1 MEETE
6 VEKMTD
12 EEQKIIFSKNLRKYI
27 ALNQKQQTEV
37 SKDIG
42 VNLTTL
48 NMWCRGKSMPGPG
61 KLGTLARYFG
71 IGVSELINESKA
83 DSTDEEYQN
92 AVKIISENDER
103 FKKIV
108 IGYMNQPA
116 KNRKLI
122 CDFFETF
129 VFKE

>member
-1 MEETE
+1 M
-6 VEKMTD
+6 VSW
-12 EEQKIIFSKNLRKYI
+12 KINAR
-27 ALNQKQQTEV
+27 T
-37 SKDIG
+37 
-42 VNLTTL
+42 
-48 NMWCRGKSMPGPG
+48 G